1 MLEVLALGRRVHAN
15 RRLEGNLGPVGLLRR
30 HIHHARLGQALREVH
45 DADRVLLR
53 AVQAQAFSAFALFEL
68 QRHHAHADK
77 VRAMDTLEAF
87 RERRADAQQHGAL
100 RRPVAR
106 AAAAV
111 HLAGYHDQRN
121 AGLLVAHGR
130 IEQRD
135 NLVLDEVAGPA
146 ALLAFRKLVGQLHVG
161 ERSAHHDLVIAATG
175 TVGVE
180 VRRNDAAFLQVLRR
194 RGVQRDAARRRDVV
208 GGDEVAQERQR
219 TRVLDG
225 LGRRRLRAH
234 AVEVRRAAHVRGG
247 FVPRERVGRLAAKLL
262 PGGVA
267 VVQAARPLLEQL
279 LRGETLQQVGDLGV
293 GRPDVGQLHRRAIGA
308 LAQHGVGQI
317 HVHGA
322 SQRVSD
328 HRCRRA
334 QVVLRHV
341 RRDAALEVAVARK
354 HAGKLQVVGDI
365 MQRRHNGAGVADAAH
380 AAEAARVKAQVTQS
394 IHQAG
399 TLKQQL
405 GGMAA
410 RSQDALHPRLG
421 LQPRFG
427 GLLGHQTGRQHH
439 GRVGGGGAASHRG
452 DGKRAVTQLACLAV
466 HVDRFLLA
474 QVKAAIGAN
483 LMEALLRLLKE
494 NAIMRARRAGDA
506 ALHAAQVQLDHV
518 GVHALGR
525 LRVVPE
531 ALRLRIL
538 LHQRHLLFAAAGQA
552 QVRQRLVVNGEQR
565 AGAAVFRRH
574 IGNART
580 LRGVQ
585 TVQARAEA
593 LDEAADDTLLAQHL
607 RERQRHVHGRDAL
620 GQLTRQTHAH
630 DLGNQRGDRLAQRRS
645 FGLDAADAP
654 AQHTDAVGGRRVA
667 VRAHQRVK
675 VHRGVLPFRRFHTG
689 SRGGHGDLRE
699 LLDVQLMADARS
711 RRDDAHVLE

>member
-1 MLEVLALGRRVHAN
+1 M
-15 RRLEGNLGPVGLLRR
+15 
-30 HIHHARLGQALREVH
+30 
-45 DADRVLLR
+45 
-53 AVQAQAFSAFALFEL
+53 F
-68 QRHHAHADK
+68 
-77 VRAMDTLEAF
+77 
-87 RERRADAQQHGAL
+87 
-100 RRPVAR
+100 
-106 AAAAV
+106 
-111 HLAGYHDQRN
+111 
-121 AGLLVAHGR
+121 VAHGR

-135 NLVLDEVAGPA
+135 DLVLDEVTGPA

-161 ERSAHHDLVIAATG
+161 ERSAHHDFMVAATG

-234 AVEVRRAAHVRGG
+234 AIEVRRTAHVRGG
-247 FVPRERVGRLAAKLL
+247 LVPRERVGRLAAKLL

-267 VVQAARPLLEQL
+267 VVQAARTLLEQL
-279 LRGETLQQVGDLGV
+279 LRGETLQQVGDFGV
-293 GRPDVGQLHRRAIGA
+293 GWPDVGQLHRRAVGA

-341 RRDAALEVAVARK
+341 GRDAALEVAVARK
-354 HAGKLQVVGDI
+354 HAGKLQVIGDVV
-365 MQRRHNGAGVADAAH
+365 QGRQNGAGVADAAH
-380 AAEAARVKAQVTQS
+380 AAEAARVKAQVAQA

-427 GLLGHQTGRQHH
+427 SLLRHQASGQHH
-439 GRVGGGGAASHRG
+439 GRIGGSGAAGHRG

-494 NAIMRARRAGDA
+494 DAIMRARRAGDA

-538 LHQRHLLFAAAGQA
+538 LHQRHLLFAAAGQT

-574 IGNART
+574 IGDART

-585 TVQARAEA
+585 AVQARAEA

-607 RERQRHVHGRDAL
+607 RERQRHVHGRNAL
-620 GQLTRQTHAH
+620 GQLTRQAHAH

-645 FGLDAADAP
+645 FGLNTADAP
-654 AQHTDAVGGRRVA
+654 TQHADAVGGRRVA
-667 VRAHQRVK
+667 VRAHQRVE
-675 VHRGVLPFRRFHTG
+675 VHRGVLALRRFHTCG
-689 SRGGHGDLRE
+689 RGGHGDLRE

-711 RRDDAHVLE
+711 RRDDAHVLERLLRPL

>member
-1 MLEVLALGRRVHAN
+1 
-15 RRLEGNLGPVGLLRR
+15 
-30 HIHHARLGQALREVH
+30 
-45 DADRVLLR
+45 
-53 AVQAQAFSAFALFEL
+53 
-68 QRHHAHADK
+68 
-77 VRAMDTLEAF
+77 
-87 RERRADAQQHGAL
+87 
-100 RRPVAR
+100 
-106 AAAAV
+106 
-111 HLAGYHDQRN
+111 
-121 AGLLVAHGR
+121 
-130 IEQRD
+130 
-135 NLVLDEVAGPA
+135 
-146 ALLAFRKLVGQLHVG
+146 
-161 ERSAHHDLVIAATG
+161 
-175 TVGVE
+175 
-180 VRRNDAAFLQVLRR
+180 
-194 RGVQRDAARRRDVV
+194 
-208 GGDEVAQERQR
+208 
-219 TRVLDG
+219 
-225 LGRRRLRAH
+225 
-234 AVEVRRAAHVRGG
+234 
-247 FVPRERVGRLAAKLL
+247 
-262 PGGVA
+262 
-267 VVQAARPLLEQL
+267 
-279 LRGETLQQVGDLGV
+279 
-293 GRPDVGQLHRRAIGA
+293 
-308 LAQHGVGQI
+308 
-317 HVHGA
+317 
-322 SQRVSD
+322 
-328 HRCRRA
+328 
-334 QVVLRHV
+334 
-341 RRDAALEVAVARK
+341 
-354 HAGKLQVVGDI
+354 
-365 MQRRHNGAGVADAAH
+365 
-380 AAEAARVKAQVTQS
+380 
-394 IHQAG
+394 
-399 TLKQQL
+399 
-405 GGMAA
+405 
-410 RSQDALHPRLG
+410 
-421 LQPRFG
+421 
-427 GLLGHQTGRQHH
+427 
-439 GRVGGGGAASHRG
+439 
-452 DGKRAVTQLACLAV
+452 
-466 HVDRFLLA
+466 
-474 QVKAAIGAN
+474 
-483 LMEALLRLLKE
+483 
-494 NAIMRARRAGDA
+494 MRARRAGDA